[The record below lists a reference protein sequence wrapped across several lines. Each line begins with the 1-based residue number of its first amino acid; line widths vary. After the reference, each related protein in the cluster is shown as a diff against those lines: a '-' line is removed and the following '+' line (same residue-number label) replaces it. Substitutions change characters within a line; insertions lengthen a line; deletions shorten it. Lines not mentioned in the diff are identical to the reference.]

1 MKKGLSVS
9 VFILGVAMTCASI
22 AVLTL
27 GAVGMGTA
35 RPRRGGFSG
44 LSWKNS

>member
-1 MKKGLSVS
+1 MKKGCSIG
-9 VFILGVAMTCASI
+9 VFVLGLVMLCASAAI
-22 AVLTL
+22 TVL

-44 LSWKNS
+44 LSRKNS

>member
-1 MKKGLSVS
+1 MRKGLSVS
-9 VFILGVAMTCASI
+9 VFVLGVAMTCASI
-22 AVLTL
+22 AVMTL

-44 LSWKNS
+44 LSRKA